1 MAEESLLGQPEWVMP
16 GLAPG
21 SLVAGYRVE
30 ARIGSGGMAMVL
42 RARDEALGRT
52 VALKILAPALAGD
65 TGFRERFVRESRAA
79 AAVDH
84 PHIIPVYAAGES
96 DGVLYLAMRYVASGD
111 LCAVVQREGPLPGH
125 RALALISPIALALDA
140 AHAAGLVHRDVKP
153 ANILVDISPSR
164 PEHPYLSDFG
174 LAKGAASSTGLT
186 RTGQFLGT
194 LDYAAPEQ
202 VSGKP
207 ACPQTDQ
214 YALACVVYTVLTA
227 SLPFPRDEP
236 MAVLWAHM
244 YEPPPP
250 LTTWRPD
257 LPAATDSVL
266 AKALAKAP
274 EERYATCGDF
284 ASALRDALGAVSRG
298 GPGLGSTASGLAA
311 ADGTVRRQQPDGTNA
326 PSPSRTQTSTPHP
339 SFPPGTNL
347 PALQRPRA
355 ARHPVPPVAAGSGP
369 WPAESDGRRAEPS
382 ARSQSTAV
390 PPGRG
395 SAQAA
400 ATLPPLDPPGSG
412 TTHAR
417 HLAGPRRRRL
427 GPRAGLAVIVAAVL
441 AALGTVAALL
451 ISPGQSPAG
460 VGQTPTGKAT
470 ARVGASGS
478 SLAAQTA
485 KAQLVAALPNSAG
498 GEVVFVAFGPG
509 GVLDTIASTSS
520 NSKGSGYSFD
530 IATKRLT
537 HSVRMPEP
545 LIYGSNL
552 TPDGKLLVEA
562 SGCAEGCGD
571 SVLDATSGRQVGS
584 LAPQVTL
591 GEYGLGDTTL
601 ATPNSND
608 NGVAVWSLASGT
620 LLATLT
626 NPDDHFEQGCGI
638 SANGKIVAVNSDG
651 GPATHHIYV
660 WNVASQTLLDTLTIP
675 TQGGEVENPDELSR
689 DGTTLAVGIGT
700 TTRIYDVATRQLIR
714 TLPASLGSLSPD
726 GSLMAAPAAKGIQI
740 WDVATGK
747 VMQTLQASG
756 SNDTSPN
763 SNADLLEPS
772 DPYAI
777 AFSPNGKSLAAGFGN
792 TTDVWSLPGT

>member
-1 MAEESLLGQPEWVMP
+1 
-16 GLAPG
+16 
-21 SLVAGYRVE
+21 
-30 ARIGSGGMAMVL
+30 
-42 RARDEALGRT
+42 
-52 VALKILAPALAGD
+52 
-65 TGFRERFVRESRAA
+65 
-79 AAVDH
+79 
-84 PHIIPVYAAGES
+84 
-96 DGVLYLAMRYVASGD
+96 
-111 LCAVVQREGPLPGH
+111 
-125 RALALISPIALALDA
+125 
-140 AHAAGLVHRDVKP
+140 
-153 ANILVDISPSR
+153 
-164 PEHPYLSDFG
+164 
-174 LAKGAASSTGLT
+174 
-186 RTGQFLGT
+186 
-194 LDYAAPEQ
+194 
-202 VSGKP
+202 
-207 ACPQTDQ
+207 
-214 YALACVVYTVLTA
+214 
-227 SLPFPRDEP
+227 
-236 MAVLWAHM
+236 
-244 YEPPPP
+244 
-250 LTTWRPD
+250 
-257 LPAATDSVL
+257 
-266 AKALAKAP
+266 
-274 EERYATCGDF
+274 
-284 ASALRDALGAVSRG
+284 
-298 GPGLGSTASGLAA
+298 
-311 ADGTVRRQQPDGTNA
+311 
-326 PSPSRTQTSTPHP
+326 
-339 SFPPGTNL
+339 
-347 PALQRPRA
+347 
-355 ARHPVPPVAAGSGP
+355 
-369 WPAESDGRRAEPS
+369 
-382 ARSQSTAV
+382 
-390 PPGRG
+390 
-395 SAQAA
+395 
-400 ATLPPLDPPGSG
+400 
-412 TTHAR
+412 
-417 HLAGPRRRRL
+417 
-427 GPRAGLAVIVAAVL
+427 
-441 AALGTVAALL
+441 
-451 ISPGQSPAG
+451 
-460 VGQTPTGKAT
+460 
-470 ARVGASGS
+470 
-478 SLAAQTA
+478 
-485 KAQLVAALPNSAG
+485 
-498 GEVVFVAFGPG
+498 
-509 GVLDTIASTSS
+509 
-520 NSKGSGYSFD
+520 
-530 IATKRLT
+530 
-537 HSVRMPEP
+537 MPEP

-777 AFSPNGKSLAAGFGN
+777 AFSPNGKSLAAGFGS